1 MVIINNNVLN
11 LRDFIDNEDL
21 WEIGLTDMSSM
32 DDISS
37 DFFD

>member
-11 LRDFIDNEDL
+11 LCDFIDNEDL
-21 WEIGLTDMSSM
+21 WEIGSIDMSSM